1 MIKPPHT
8 ISGGASPDVPEVPK
22 MSWDDMTREE
32 EDATRQLISLED
44 EGIKSRKFDQG
55 WFQSG
60 LCQSMI

>member
-1 MIKPPHT
+1 
-8 ISGGASPDVPEVPK
+8 

-55 WFQSG
+55 WSRIRTMSEYD
-60 LCQSMI
+60 LKTDDR